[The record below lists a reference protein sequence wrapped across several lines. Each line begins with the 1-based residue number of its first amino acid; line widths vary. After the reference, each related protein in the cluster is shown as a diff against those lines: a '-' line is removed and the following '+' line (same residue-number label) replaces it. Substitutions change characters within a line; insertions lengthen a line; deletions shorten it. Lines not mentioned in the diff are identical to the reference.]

1 MGLTVAL
8 FTVNFSNLYYN
19 AFERE
24 CEAILGGN
32 CKIAL
37 NFLSSMFK
45 YTVMQMRTSW
55 LSQ

>member
-32 CKIAL
+32 CKL
-37 NFLSSMFK
+37 H
-45 YTVMQMRTSW
+45 
-55 LSQ
+55 